1 MAIFQAR
8 AFKFGSVGA
17 LDTLID
23 MNPRIYDNLK
33 IKFWRL
39 FDTFSSYVIKKA
51 TVSAINKKNVLLIE
65 FIFVMQI
72 H

>member
-33 IKFWRL
+33 IN
-39 FDTFSSYVIKKA
+39 FDDYLTHFLA
-51 TVSAINKKNVLLIE
+51 MLLKRHR
-65 FIFVMQI
+65 FRDK
-72 H
+72 

>member
-17 LDTLID
+17 LDTLIE

-51 TVSAINKKNVLLIE
+51 PFLR
-65 FIFVMQI
+65 
-72 H
+72 

>member
-33 IKFWRL
+33 IKILTIIWH
-39 FDTFSSYVIKKA
+39 
-51 TVSAINKKNVLLIE
+51 
-65 FIFVMQI
+65 IF
-72 H
+72 

>member
-51 TVSAINKKNVLLIE
+51 P
-65 FIFVMQI
+65 FPR
-72 H
+72 